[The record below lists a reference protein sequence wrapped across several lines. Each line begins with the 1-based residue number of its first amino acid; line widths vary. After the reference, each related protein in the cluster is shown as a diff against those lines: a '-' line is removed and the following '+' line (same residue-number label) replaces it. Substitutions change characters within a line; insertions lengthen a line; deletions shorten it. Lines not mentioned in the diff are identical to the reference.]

1 MSGKNLHINL
11 LFDYYGE
18 MLTDKQKEVMDL
30 YYNEDMSLFE
40 ISEHVRVTRQGVHDL
55 IKRSEAILL
64 EMDEKLGFVE
74 KLTKVNKEIEKIEK
88 TLSAASN
95 LNMKRLFSKE
105 LGEMIDYMK
114 QSVESI
120 KNDEEVTQ

>member
-11 LFDYYGE
+11 LFDYYGD

-64 EMDEKLGFVE
+64 DMDEKLMFVDRF
-74 KLTKVNKEIEKIEK
+74 TKVNSEIEKI
-88 TLSAASN
+88 SATVTAMYN
-95 LNMKRLFSKE
+95 LNMKRLYSKE
-105 LGEMIDYMK
+105 LSEMIEYVKTSLDN
-114 QSVESI
+114 I
-120 KNDEEVTQ
+120 KKE